1 MEKIQIF
8 TNPLDTVIY
17 DKSHFVRA
25 NLMLQICSFID
36 SSGWTHKE
44 IEQRFR
50 FTPSCISALLS
61 GQVMD
66 FSMDNLINIAEALG
80 RDVYV
85 ELR

>member
-36 SSGWTHKE
+36 SS
-44 IEQRFR
+44 
-50 FTPSCISALLS
+50 
-61 GQVMD
+61 
-66 FSMDNLINIAEALG
+66 
-80 RDVYV
+80 
-85 ELR
+85 